1 MNAYQFSQAE
11 QARESQIE
19 AAYYAEA
26 DAAEDMCEELQA
38 EAYGIWTEVVADA
51 NGDFRDGIVEEA
63 LGGIDKDEM
72 RRLAT
77 LISGHQDQAAGQLVR
92 KEVNRYWRAWCRREG
107 EKRIAARN
115 KRAADE
121 YAMEKAERKFGAMSV
136 GGRFA

>member
-1 MNAYQFSQAE
+1 MNASQFNRTERAF
-11 QARESQIE
+11 ESQIE

-38 EAYGIWTEVVADA
+38 EAYGIWTEVVVDA
-51 NGDFRDGIVEEA
+51 NGEFQDGIVDEA
-63 LGGIDKDEM
+63 LGELDRDEM

-77 LISGHQDQAAGQLVR
+77 LISGHQDQSAGQLVR
-92 KEVNRYWRAWCRREG
+92 KAVNRHWRAWCRREG

-121 YAMEKAERKFGAMSV
+121 YAMDKAERKYGAMF
-136 GGRFA
+136 GGRFV